1 MPPVLTTLGFG
12 IQTASILA
20 IAAVG
25 FTVQFGVT
33 NVLNLAYGDVM
44 TASAFAA
51 YSLAGLGLGGWWGL
65 LVGGLFG
72 AVFSFALNRFLY
84 TPFIRRGAS
93 LFVMIIVTI
102 SVSLIVQNLLQAIWG
117 SNFVSLQLSSGATI
131 HPLGMVFTVSQLSIV
146 LIAIVCLLAF
156 HGLLTFTKLGKAMRA
171 TAADPELARNS
182 GIDTRRITSLAWLLS
197 GFLCGLAGVALTLE
211 IGSFD
216 STTGGALLVPII
228 AAAVLG
234 GVGHPYGAMLG
245 ALVIGIATEYA
256 ATVISPSYKDAVAFA
271 VLIVMLL
278 VRPQGL
284 LAEVAT
290 TKAVAA

>member
-1 MPPVLTTLGFG
+1 VLTTLGFG
-12 IQTASILA
+12 LQTASILA

-51 YSLAGLGLGGWWGL
+51 YAMSRVGIGGWWSL
-65 LVGGLFG
+65 LIGGLFG
-72 AVFSFALNRFLY
+72 AVFSAGLNRFLY
-84 TPFIRRGAS
+84 TPFIKRGAS

-102 SVSLIVQNLLQAIWG
+102 SVSLITQNLLQAIWG
-117 SNFVSLQLSSGATI
+117 PNFFSLQLSPGATI
-131 HPLGMVFTVSQLSIV
+131 HALGMIFTVSQLYIV

-156 HGLLTFTKLGKAMRA
+156 HGLLSVTKLGKAMRA

-216 STTGGALLVPII
+216 STTGGSLLVPII

-256 ATVISPSYKDAVAFA
+256 ATIVSPTYKDAVAFV

-290 TKAVAA
+290 AKAVAA

>member
-65 LVGGLFG
+65 LIGGLFG

-84 TPFIRRGAS
+84 APFIRRGAS

-102 SVSLIVQNLLQAIWG
+102 SVSLILQNLLQAIWG
-117 SNFVSLQLSSGATI
+117 SNFVSLQLSPGATI
-131 HPLGMVFTVSQLSIV
+131 HPLGMVFTVSQLYIV

-156 HGLLTFTKLGKAMRA
+156 HGLLTLTKLGKAMRA

-216 STTGGALLVPII
+216 SSTGAALLVPII

-256 ATVISPSYKDAVAFA
+256 ATIISPTYKDAVAFA